1 MQESNRIEFKREL
14 TRELDIEREVV
25 AFLNYREGGI
35 IYIGI
40 DDNGKP
46 IGVQDIDGDMLKI
59 KDRIRT
65 GISPSPM
72 GLFDVLIERIDNV
85 PVIKIF
91 VASGSEK
98 PYYKTR
104 FGLSEKGCYIRIGT
118 AAEPMTT
125 AQIDDL
131 YARKVHNS
139 LKNVVSP
146 RQDLTFAQLRIY
158 YTEKGFTLNDSFIR
172 SLDLLTDDGKY
183 NYVAYL
189 LADENGN
196 SMKLAKYSGKDRYD
210 LISNNEYGYCCLITA
225 TQKVLDKLDVENQV
239 SSVITPKRR
248 IDTHQWDKFAVR
260 EAVINAVVHNDY
272 FYGAPSKIELFS
284 DRLEITSIGRIPLGL
299 SEDDFFSG
307 ISLPR
312 NRELMRVFRDI
323 ELVEALGSGMTRIMR
338 TYGRE
343 NFEFG
348 GNYIR
353 MIVPFNWV
361 PEEGATNTVEKTAE
375 KSMEKNVT
383 INDIDDTIN
392 VLENV
397 LENKIQLT
405 DRQNNILKRLKET
418 SLLEDDTDVTI
429 NDANVTI
436 NNDIDVTINVIEN
449 NEETAET
456 LSAFFGVSV
465 RTIRRD
471 LIFLQENGFIRH
483 IGPNKGGRWQV
494 LKQ

>member
-1 MQESNRIEFKREL
+1 MQETNRIEFKREL
-14 TRELDIEREVV
+14 TRELDLEREVV

-40 DDNGKP
+40 DDNGTP
-46 IGVQDIDGDMLKI
+46 VGVKDIDGDMLKI

-72 GLFDVLIERIDNV
+72 GLFDVLVEHIDNKD
-85 PVIKIF
+85 VIKIF

-104 FGLSEKGCYIRIGT
+104 FGLSEKGCFIRVGT

-125 AQIDDL
+125 EQIDGL

-146 RQDLTFAQLRIY
+146 RQDLTFVQLKIY
-158 YTEKGFTLNDSFIR
+158 YSEKGFQLNDNFLR

-189 LADENGN
+189 LADENSN
-196 SMKLAKYSGKDRYD
+196 SMKLAKYSGTDRYD

-225 TQKVLDKLDVENQV
+225 TQKVLDKLDVENKV
-239 SSVITPKRR
+239 SSVITSKKR
-248 IDTHQWDKFAVR
+248 IDTPQWDKIAVR

-284 DRLEITSIGRIPLGL
+284 DRLEITSIGTIPLGL
-299 SEDDFFSG
+299 TKDDFFNG
-307 ISLPR
+307 VSLPR
-312 NRELMRVFRDI
+312 NRELMRVFRDV
-323 ELVEALGSGMTRIMR
+323 EMVEALGSGMTRIMR
-338 TYGRE
+338 KYGRE

-348 GNYIR
+348 GNFIR
-353 MIVPFNWV
+353 MIVPYNWQ
-361 PEEGATNTVEKTAE
+361 
-375 KSMEKNVT
+375 
-383 INDIDDTIN
+383 IDDKESNGTQKN

-397 LENKIQLT
+397 TKDVPKELIE
-405 DRQNNILKRLKET
+405 RQNVILNLIKQNA
-418 SLLEDDTDVTI
+418 DITI
-429 NDANVTI
+429 AEMSQK
-436 NNDIDVTINVIEN
+436 IDV
-449 NEETAET
+449 NE
-456 LSAFFGVSV
+456 
-465 RTIRRD
+465 RTIKRD
-471 LIFLQENGFIRH
+471 IQYLQS
-483 IGPNKGGRWQV
+483 IGLLNRIGTRKLGRWQV
-494 LKQ
+494 LKD